1 MRLTTNR
8 ANDGHAVW
16 TADGKMMWNS
26 GIHGFRDEGA
36 LRDNTFQPYGQIF
49 IMNADGTDKRIL
61 TDSLWEDSMPL
72 CSGKG
77 LVMLAANGRKISLR
91 RCKISS
97 QRSVPGWLRATGAVV
112 ALSCAAVAGGDAR
125 AADYP
130 RQPVRILVPYGPGGA
145 GDMTVR
151 LLANKLNQNL
161 KQPFVIEN
169 RPGAGGIAAMRAVL
183 SSPADGYTL
192 GEMGNGQAISMS
204 LFQGLPYGILKDF
217 TQISVAAS
225 FALLLVVPP
234 TSPYKT
240 VEDVIDAARKA
251 PGKLNLGAI
260 SPGSTQNLSAHL
272 FQQVSDAKFVIVTYR
287 TTPDLVTALLRGEV
301 DLGFDY
307 FAGLESTIGPGKLRV
322 IATSGEERDPLLK
335 DVPTARESGMP
346 DYVVTSWNGVGA
358 PAGVPADIIN
368 SLSAEIRKA
377 LEAPDVK
384 ERMLRLGLQAGG
396 SSPEEMR
403 NRMAKDI
410 ARWHDVIEKAG
421 IPRH

>member
-1 MRLTTNR
+1 VTSDPDATHINQRR
-8 ANDGHAVW
+8 
-16 TADGKMMWNS
+16 
-26 GIHGFRDEGA
+26 R
-36 LRDNTFQPYGQIF
+36 PIF
-49 IMNADGTDKRIL
+49 NHR
-61 TDSLWEDSMPL
+61 S
-72 CSGKG
+72 
-77 LVMLAANGRKISLR
+77 AAA
-91 RCKISS
+91 
-97 QRSVPGWLRATGAVV
+97 WLRATAALL
-112 ALSCAAVAGGDAR
+112 ALSCVAVAGGDAR
-125 AADYP
+125 AAGDYP
-130 RQPVRILVPYGPGGA
+130 HQPVRILVPYGPGGA
-145 GDMTVR
+145 GDMTIR
-151 LLANKLNQNL
+151 ILANKLNQTL

-183 SSPADGYTL
+183 SAPADGYTL
-192 GEMGNGQAISMS
+192 CEMGNGQAISMS

-234 TSPYKT
+234 TSPHKT
-240 VEDVIDAARKA
+240 VQDVIDAARKA

-260 SPGSTQNLSAHL
+260 NPGSTQNLSAHL

-307 FAGLESTIGPGKLRV
+307 FAGLESTIAPNKLRV

-346 DYVVTSWNGVGA
+346 DYVVSSWNGVGA
-358 PAGVPADIIN
+358 PAGVPAEIIN
-368 SLSAEIRKA
+368 TLSAEIRQA
-377 LEAPDVK
+377 LESPDVK
-384 ERMLRLGLQAGG
+384 ERMLRLGLQARGG
-396 SSPEEMR
+396 TPEEMR

-421 IPRH
+421 IPKH